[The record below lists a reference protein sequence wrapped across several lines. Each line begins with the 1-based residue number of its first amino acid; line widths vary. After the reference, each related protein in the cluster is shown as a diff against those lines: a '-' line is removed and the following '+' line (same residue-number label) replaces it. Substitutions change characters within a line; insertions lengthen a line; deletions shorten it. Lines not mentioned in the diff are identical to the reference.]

1 MNEPLRPDAAAQM
14 LGQVGR
20 HWGWIL
26 AFGIVTLLAGVIA
39 LAWPGRTLLV
49 IAVLFGLQLVFTGI
63 FRFVA
68 AFATEDLTGGTRV
81 LLAVLALISLIIG
94 LYALRHVLITLL
106 ALALLLGIYWVV
118 SGVVELFTALSHREM
133 TGRGWTALM
142 GVLSILAGI
151 VLLAYPGLSLVTLAI
166 IVGVWLLIYG
176 LMEILF
182 AVQLRSLTAGR
193 RPAGPPP
200 AASAG
205 PPPGQPA

>member
-1 MNEPLRPDAAAQM
+1 MKR
-14 LGQVGR
+14 
-20 HWGWIL
+20 W
-26 AFGIVTLLAGVIA
+26 
-39 LAWPGRTLLV
+39 
-49 IAVLFGLQLVFTGI
+49 
-63 FRFVA
+63 VA
-68 AFATEDLTGGTRV
+68 SL
-81 LLAVLALISLIIG
+81 VLATV
-94 LYALRHVLITLL
+94 VLTAATRDNARAENAIR
-106 ALALLLGIYWVV
+106 
-118 SGVVELFTALSHREM
+118 GVVELFTALSHREM

-142 GVLSILAGI
+142 GGLSILAGI

-182 AVQLRSLTAGR
+182 AVQLRSLTVGR